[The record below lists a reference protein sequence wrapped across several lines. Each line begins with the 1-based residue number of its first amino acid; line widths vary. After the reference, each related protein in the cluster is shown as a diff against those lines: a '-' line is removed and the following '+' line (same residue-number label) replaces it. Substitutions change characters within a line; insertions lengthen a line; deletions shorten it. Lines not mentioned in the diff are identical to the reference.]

1 MNNDKALPLTAK
13 KGVKKGQGLYRVL
26 MRRLLRN
33 PSAVIG
39 LIILGILIFLAVFGD
54 LIRPYDPGLIDIPAK
69 MQAPN
74 QSHWLGTD
82 QYGRDILSRIIVG
95 TKYSLLL
102 GLLNTT
108 ISALLGILIGA
119 VSGYFGGKV
128 DLVLMRILDVIQSI
142 PGMLLAIAISAVL
155 GPGFWQV
162 IIAIGIAGTPSFA
175 RMARASVLTVRNMEY
190 IEAATL
196 INCGTPRI
204 ILSHVLPNALSPLLV
219 QFTMSIASCILL
231 AASLSFIGLG
241 VQPPTPEWGAMLAGA
256 KDKVREYPYLLIAP
270 GVMIM
275 LAVLSINM
283 IGDALRDVLDPKL
296 RK

>member
-1 MNNDKALPLTAK
+1 MNNNAAAVTAPLK
-13 KGVKKGQGLYRVL
+13 KGKKKQGPYRVL
-26 MRRLLRN
+26 FRRLLKN

-39 LIILGILIFLAVFGD
+39 LVILGILVFLALFGGLLAPHD
-54 LIRPYDPGLIDIPAK
+54 PSLINMAER
-69 MQAPN
+69 MQMPSAAY
-74 QSHWLGTD
+74 WFGTD
-82 QYGRDILSRIIVG
+82 QYGRDILSRVIVG
-95 TKYSLLL
+95 TKYSLSL
-102 GLLNTT
+102 GLLNTM
-108 ISALLGILIGA
+108 ISAFAGIIIGS
-119 VSGYFGGKV
+119 VSGYFGGRV
-128 DLVLMRILDVIQSI
+128 DMVLMRILDVIQSI
-142 PGMLLAIAISAVL
+142 PGMLLAIVIAAAM

-196 INCGTPRI
+196 INCTTRRI
-204 ILSHVLPNALSPLLV
+204 IISHVLPNALSPLLV

-256 KDKVREYPYLLIAP
+256 RDQIREHLYLMIAP

-275 LAVLSINM
+275 LAVLAINM
-283 IGDALRDVLDPKL
+283 IGDGLRDVLDPKL